1 MAMPIA
7 APAAAPIAAPA
18 APPAA
23 PVEEAADTI
32 TVPASVLAGKT
43 CKPGD
48 VLSMEVVDVD
58 EEGGA
63 EVKLAGGAGEGGDD
77 EMGAYPMETPDES

>member
-7 APAAAPIAAPA
+7 APAAAPLAAPT
-18 APPAA
+18 AA

-32 TVPASVLAGKT
+32 SIPASVLAGKT

-63 EVKLAGGAGEGGDD
+63 EVKLAGGAGEGGTDD
-77 EMGAYPMETPDES
+77 MAGYNMETPDES